1 MSVSSSAGYVKL
13 WTSHKLAWGLRWHR
27 YKVLVCFKMTRPV
40 IFSPIRMLHSWANAD
55 DKKTIAS
62 FQALIISARPQVN
75 RSPTPPKPSCG
86 RSKACP
92 AAQVTRACSQA
103 KSTPI
108 SQPSPP
114 TCALAYSF
122 KSLSYSCVSSA
133 CRSFNAAKSF
143 FVLSSSA
150 RIKTKPEKVK
160 KCAKNQMWNLPWS
173 SGSLFILILS
183 SDWLLMIFLYYW
195 AVVTILIL
203 VLWFY
208 NSKPL
213 TFASKGDRHLIS
225 PNNITPE
232 SHIHP
237 LTSKIAFI

>member
-1 MSVSSSAGYVKL
+1 
-13 WTSHKLAWGLRWHR
+13 
-27 YKVLVCFKMTRPV
+27 MTGPV

-55 DKKTIAS
+55 DEKTIAS

-75 RSPTPPKPSCG
+75 RFSTPPNP
-86 RSKACP
+86 P
-92 AAQVTRACSQA
+92 AGGQRRVLQRKWQGPALRLNP
-103 KSTPI
+103 STPI

-160 KCAKNQMWNLPWS
+160 NVQQIRCETFPELQAVCLS
-173 SGSLFILILS
+173 LILS
-183 SDWLLMIFLYYW
+183 SDWLLMIFFF
-195 AVVTILIL
+195 T
-203 VLWFY
+203 
-208 NSKPL
+208 KPL

-225 PNNITPE
+225 PHNITSE

-237 LTSKIAFI
+237 LTSKIALVIQLPACHTVLVELVWRIWHWMNL

>member
-1 MSVSSSAGYVKL
+1 
-13 WTSHKLAWGLRWHR
+13 
-27 YKVLVCFKMTRPV
+27 MTGPV

-55 DKKTIAS
+55 DEKTIAS
-62 FQALIISARPQVN
+62 FQALIISARSQVN
-75 RSPTPPKPSCG
+75 RFSTPPNP
-86 RSKACP
+86 P
-92 AAQVTRACSQA
+92 AGGQRRVLQRKWQGPALRLNP
-103 KSTPI
+103 STPI

-160 KCAKNQMWNLPWS
+160 NVQQIRCETFPELQAVCLS
-173 SGSLFILILS
+173 LILS

-208 NSKPL
+208 NSKPP

-225 PNNITPE
+225 FHNITPE
-232 SHIHP
+232 SHIHL
-237 LTSKIAFI
+237 LTSKIAFSNSPSHPPYSSCGVS

>member
-1 MSVSSSAGYVKL
+1 
-13 WTSHKLAWGLRWHR
+13 
-27 YKVLVCFKMTRPV
+27 MTGPV

-55 DKKTIAS
+55 DEKTIAS
-62 FQALIISARPQVN
+62 FQALIFSARPQVN

-86 RSKACP
+86 RRKACP

-114 TCALAYSF
+114 TCALAYSS
-122 KSLSYSCVSSA
+122 KRLSYCRVSPA
-133 CRSFNAAKSF
+133 FRSFNAAKSF

-160 KCAKNQMWNLPWS
+160 NVQQIRCETFPELQAVCLS
-173 SGSLFILILS
+173 LILS
-183 SDWLLMIFLYYW
+183 SDWLLMIFFYYW

-208 NSKPL
+208 NSKPP

-225 PNNITPE
+225 LHNITPE

-237 LTSKIAFI
+237 LTSKIALVIQLPIHHTVLVELVRRIWHWMNS

>member
-1 MSVSSSAGYVKL
+1 MSVSSSAGYVKP
-13 WTSHKLAWGLRWHR
+13 WTSHKLAHVCVWHR
-27 YKVLVCFKMTRPV
+27 YKVLVCFKMTGPV

-55 DKKTIAS
+55 DEKTIAS
-62 FQALIISARPQVN
+62 FQALIISARSQVN
-75 RSPTPPKPSCG
+75 RFSTPPNP
-86 RSKACP
+86 P
-92 AAQVTRACSQA
+92 AGGQRRVLQRKWQGPALRLNP
-103 KSTPI
+103 STPI

-160 KCAKNQMWNLPWS
+160 NVQQIRCETFPELQAVCLS
-173 SGSLFILILS
+173 LILS

-208 NSKPL
+208 GFITVNHQPL
-213 TFASKGDRHLIS
+213 
-225 PNNITPE
+225 
-232 SHIHP
+232 P
-237 LTSKIAFI
+237 LRVTDI

>member
-1 MSVSSSAGYVKL
+1 M
-13 WTSHKLAWGLRWHR
+13 
-27 YKVLVCFKMTRPV
+27 
-40 IFSPIRMLHSWANAD
+40 
-55 DKKTIAS
+55 AS
-62 FQALIISARPQVN
+62 FQALIISSRPQVN
-75 RSPTPPKPSCG
+75 LSLTRPKSSRG
-86 RSKACP
+86 RRKARP
-92 AAQVTRACSQA
+92 AAQVTRAYSQA
-103 KSTPI
+103 KLTSI
-108 SQPSPP
+108 SILSPT
-114 TCALAYSF
+114 TCALACSS
-122 KSLSYSCVSSA
+122 KSLLYSHVSPAA
-133 CRSFNAAKSF
+133 CSFNAAKSF

-203 VLWFY
+203 VLWFH
-208 NSKPL
+208 NSKPLL

-232 SHIHP
+232 SRIHS
-237 LTSKIAFI
+237 LTSKIALLIQLPVCHTVLVMLVWRIWHWMNLYSPNWYYSLFSSLICLILHWYC

>member
-1 MSVSSSAGYVKL
+1 MSVSSSAGYVKP
-13 WTSHKLAWGLRWHR
+13 WTSHKLAHVCVWHR
-27 YKVLVCFKMTRPV
+27 YKVLVCFKMTGPV

-55 DKKTIAS
+55 DEKTIAS

-86 RSKACP
+86 RRKACP

-160 KCAKNQMWNLPWS
+160 NVQQIRCETFPELQVVC
-173 SGSLFILILS
+173 LF
-183 SDWLLMIFLYYW
+183 
-195 AVVTILIL
+195 
-203 VLWFY
+203 
-208 NSKPL
+208 
-213 TFASKGDRHLIS
+213 
-225 PNNITPE
+225 
-232 SHIHP
+232 
-237 LTSKIAFI
+237 

>member
-1 MSVSSSAGYVKL
+1 MSVSSSAGYVKP
-13 WTSHKLAWGLRWHR
+13 WTSHKLAHVCVWHR
-27 YKVLVCFKMTRPV
+27 YKVLVCFKMTGPV

-55 DKKTIAS
+55 DEKTIAS

-75 RSPTPPKPSCG
+75 RFSTPPNP
-86 RSKACP
+86 P
-92 AAQVTRACSQA
+92 AGGQRRVLQRKWQGPALRLNP
-103 KSTPI
+103 STPI

-160 KCAKNQMWNLPWS
+160 NVQKIRCETFPDLQVVC
-173 SGSLFILILS
+173 LF
-183 SDWLLMIFLYYW
+183 
-195 AVVTILIL
+195 
-203 VLWFY
+203 
-208 NSKPL
+208 
-213 TFASKGDRHLIS
+213 
-225 PNNITPE
+225 
-232 SHIHP
+232 
-237 LTSKIAFI
+237 

>member
-1 MSVSSSAGYVKL
+1 
-13 WTSHKLAWGLRWHR
+13 
-27 YKVLVCFKMTRPV
+27 MTGPV

-55 DKKTIAS
+55 DEKTIAS

-75 RSPTPPKPSCG
+75 RSSTPPNP
-86 RSKACP
+86 P
-92 AAQVTRACSQA
+92 AGGQRRVLQRKWQGPALRLNP
-103 KSTPI
+103 STPI
-108 SQPSPP
+108 SQPFPP

-160 KCAKNQMWNLPWS
+160 NVQQIRCETFPELQAVCLS
-173 SGSLFILILS
+173 LILS

-195 AVVTILIL
+195 AVVTVLIL

-208 NSKPL
+208 GFITVNHQPL
-213 TFASKGDRHLIS
+213 
-225 PNNITPE
+225 
-232 SHIHP
+232 P
-237 LTSKIAFI
+237 LRVTDI

>member
-1 MSVSSSAGYVKL
+1 
-13 WTSHKLAWGLRWHR
+13 
-27 YKVLVCFKMTRPV
+27 MTGPV

-55 DKKTIAS
+55 DEKTIAS
-62 FQALIISARPQVN
+62 FQALIISARSQVN
-75 RSPTPPKPSCG
+75 RFSTPPNP
-86 RSKACP
+86 P
-92 AAQVTRACSQA
+92 AGGQRRVLQRKWQGPALRLNP
-103 KSTPI
+103 STPI

-160 KCAKNQMWNLPWS
+160 NVQQIRCETFPELQAVCLS
-173 SGSLFILILS
+173 LILS

-208 NSKPL
+208 GFITVNHQPL
-213 TFASKGDRHLIS
+213 
-225 PNNITPE
+225 
-232 SHIHP
+232 P
-237 LTSKIAFI
+237 LRVTDI